1 MSLININ
8 IYIKID
14 FKPLKNL
21 LFVSQGNSLKIEG
34 SDQTDGSNK
43 WTITAELVKPGQVTV
58 DFSSKGGPKDL
69 LGFSK
74 FVFFFNILLPLLDGC
89 ICFMWFCKSWSCF
102 NHKK

>member
-1 MSLININ
+1 M
-8 IYIKID
+8 
-14 FKPLKNL
+14 

-69 LGFSK
+69 LGFQNLY
-74 FVFFFNILLPLLDGC
+74 FFFKYTFTDTGWLHLFYVVL
-89 ICFMWFCKSWSCF
+89 
-102 NHKK
+102 